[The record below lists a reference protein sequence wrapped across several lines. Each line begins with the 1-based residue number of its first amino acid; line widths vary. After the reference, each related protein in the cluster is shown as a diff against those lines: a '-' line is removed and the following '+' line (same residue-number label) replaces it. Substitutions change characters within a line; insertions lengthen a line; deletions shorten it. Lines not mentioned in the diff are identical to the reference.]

1 VNTETITGVS
11 GFEALDSRGRPT
23 VAARVTLAGG
33 ASARAIAPSGASTG
47 GHEAIELRDGGGRY
61 GGAGARRAVEWVNGE
76 LGCGLLDLDADDQTA
91 VDERLEQ
98 IDGTSEL
105 SRCGANAVLAISLAA
120 MLAHARARRL
130 PLWRSMHSDNRP
142 GPLLPMPMVNIISGG
157 AHAGRLLDIQ
167 DVLVVPVGAAGFAE
181 AIEWVAR
188 VRAATAALL
197 TAAGG
202 SCALVADEGGLAHR
216 LDSNEAAVALVR
228 DGIQAAGLRPGQE
241 MAIAIDVA
249 ANQIWDG
256 ESYFLRTE
264 NRRLT
269 PGEWIE
275 ELAGWRS
282 RYPIVSLED
291 VLVEDDWPGWR
302 SATRRLGGCQTL
314 GDDLFATSHRR
325 LRQGV
330 EHGAANAVLVK
341 PNQAGTVSR
350 ARRTFEA
357 AVAAGYRTVL
367 SARSGDTEEHWLA
380 DLAVGW
386 EAGQIKVGST
396 TRSERT
402 AKWNRLLEIEADAGR
417 TARWAAWP
425 ARPATPPCDRNRDSD
440 PRRR

>member
-1 VNTETITGVS
+1 VSTETITAVS

-23 VAARVTLAGG
+23 VAARVTLACG

-47 GHEAIELRDGGGRY
+47 GHEAVELRDGGERY
-61 GGAGARRAVEWVNGE
+61 GGAGARRAVDWVNGE
-76 LGCGLLDLDADDQTA
+76 LGRGVLGVDADDQAA

-98 IDGTSEL
+98 LDGTSEL

-120 MLAHARARRL
+120 MLAHAQARRL
-130 PLWRSMHSDNRP
+130 PLWRSVHSDDRS
-142 GPLLPMPMVNIISGG
+142 GPLLPMPMVNIVSGG

-167 DVLVVPVGAAGFAE
+167 DVLVVPVGAASFAE

-188 VRAATAALL
+188 VRAATATLL

-202 SCALVADEGGLAHR
+202 SSALVADEGGIAHR
-216 LDSNEAAVALVR
+216 LDSNETAVALVG
-228 DGIQAAGLRPGQE
+228 DGIQAAGLRPGEE

-256 ESYFLRTE
+256 ESYFLRTDD
-264 NRRLT
+264 RRLT
-269 PGEWIE
+269 PEEWIE
-275 ELAGWRS
+275 ELAGWCS
-282 RYPIVSLED
+282 RYPIISLED
-291 VLVEDDWPGWR
+291 VLVEDDWAGWR
-302 SATRRLGGCQTL
+302 TATRRLGGCQIL

-325 LRQGV
+325 LLHGV

-350 ARRTFEA
+350 ARRTFDA
-357 AVAAGYRTVL
+357 AVATGYRTVL

-386 EAGQIKVGST
+386 ETGQIKVGST

-402 AKWNRLLEIEADAGR
+402 AKWNRLLEIEAGAGPD
-417 TARWAAWP
+417 ARWAAWP
-425 ARPATPPCDRNRDSD
+425 A
-440 PRRR
+440 

>member
-1 VNTETITGVS
+1 
-11 GFEALDSRGRPT
+11 
-23 VAARVTLAGG
+23 
-33 ASARAIAPSGASTG
+33 
-47 GHEAIELRDGGGRY
+47 
-61 GGAGARRAVEWVNGE
+61 
-76 LGCGLLDLDADDQTA
+76 
-91 VDERLEQ
+91 
-98 IDGTSEL
+98 
-105 SRCGANAVLAISLAA
+105 
-120 MLAHARARRL
+120 
-130 PLWRSMHSDNRP
+130 
-142 GPLLPMPMVNIISGG
+142 MVNIVSGG

-167 DVLVVPVGAAGFAE
+167 DVLVIPVSATSFAE

-202 SCALVADEGGLAHR
+202 SAALVADEGGIAHR

-228 DGIQAAGLRPGQE
+228 DGIQAAGLRPGEQ

-256 ESYFLRTE
+256 ASYFLRTE

-269 PGEWIE
+269 PEEWIE

-282 RYPIVSLED
+282 RYPIISFED

-302 SATRRLGGCQTL
+302 TATRRLGGGQIL
-314 GDDLFATSHRR
+314 GDDLFATSRER

-350 ARRTFEA
+350 ARRTFQA
-357 AVAAGYRTVL
+357 AVASGYRTVL

-402 AKWNRLLEIEADAGR
+402 AKWNRLLEIEAGAGPA
-417 TARWAAWP
+417 ARWAAWP
-425 ARPATPPCDRNRDSD
+425 A
-440 PRRR
+440 